1 MDSPEQTPPVTGLS
15 EQEAVSR
22 LQAEGP
28 NELPS
33 SRARSIAAITWGIL
47 TEPMILLLAGA
58 AIVYLLLG
66 ELRDSLILLA
76 SVLVV
81 VGISLYQER
90 KTERALEALR
100 DLSSPRALVIRGGQ
114 ERRIAGREVVRG
126 DLIVLSEGDRVPADA
141 IVLSATNLSVDES
154 LLTGESVPVSKSAGS
169 RDADMGLPGGDD
181 LPFVFSGTLVVRGSG
196 NAEVK
201 AIGLNTQL
209 GRIGKSLQSL
219 VPEKTHLEKETSR
232 LVGILATLGLGVCV
246 LIALIYGFT
255 RHDWL
260 NGTLAGITAAISLL
274 PEEFPVV
281 LTVFL
286 ALGAW
291 RIAKHN
297 VLTRQPSAIEALGA
311 ATVLCVDKTGTLT
324 ENKMSVQ
331 KLWAH
336 GGFCDLTSEKQQ
348 LPEDF
353 HALVE
358 FAILASERKPFDPMD
373 LAFQD
378 LGERFLLDTEH
389 LHPDW
394 GLVHEYPL
402 VRERL
407 ALARVWRNSGT
418 QGYIVAAKGA
428 PEAIAELCH
437 LGDGVLK
444 DANRVAAEMASEGLR
459 LLGVA
464 RAHLSGDPLPQDPKD
479 FVFEFLGLVGLAD
492 PIRADVPAAVQEC
505 SRAGVR
511 VVMITGDY
519 PETARY
525 IARQIGLLTHS
536 QVLTGKELDT
546 MNDVELRARIEE
558 ISVFARAVPEH
569 KLRLVEAL
577 KARGEV
583 VAMTGDGVNDAP
595 ALKAAHIGIAMGKRG
610 TDVARESADLV
621 LLDDAFPS
629 IVQAIRLGRRIFDNL
644 RRAMAYVVSVHIPVA
659 GLALLPVIF
668 RYPIVLLPLHVVFLE
683 LIVDPACSIAFEAE
697 REAPG
702 IMTRPPRSP
711 SEPLFSR
718 PSLFMSILGGS
729 TVLLISLGAM
739 WLGLHR
745 GEGEGNV
752 RILAFGALLL
762 GNLALILA
770 NRSWTRSVFSLRGSA
785 NSALWWIVGGAFG
798 LFLAILAIP
807 GAREAFRFSTVHAD
821 DLVIC
826 FAAGLLNL
834 LVLEALKWAV
844 QARMKMV

>member
-1 MDSPEQTPPVTGLS
+1 M
-15 EQEAVSR
+15 
-22 LQAEGP
+22 
-28 NELPS
+28 
-33 SRARSIAAITWGIL
+33 
-47 TEPMILLLAGA
+47 
-58 AIVYLLLG
+58 
-66 ELRDSLILLA
+66 
-76 SVLVV
+76 
-81 VGISLYQER
+81 
-90 KTERALEALR
+90 
-100 DLSSPRALVIRGGQ
+100 
-114 ERRIAGREVVRG
+114 
-126 DLIVLSEGDRVPADA
+126 
-141 IVLSATNLSVDES
+141 
-154 LLTGESVPVSKSAGS
+154 
-169 RDADMGLPGGDD
+169 
-181 LPFVFSGTLVVRGSG
+181 
-196 NAEVK
+196 
-201 AIGLNTQL
+201 
-209 GRIGKSLQSL
+209 
-219 VPEKTHLEKETSR
+219 
-232 LVGILATLGLGVCV
+232 
-246 LIALIYGFT
+246 
-255 RHDWL
+255 
-260 NGTLAGITAAISLL
+260 L

-311 ATVLCVDKTGTLT
+311 ATVLCVDKTGPLT
-324 ENKMSVQ
+324 ENTMSVP

-536 QVLTGKELDT
+536 QVLRST
-546 MNDVELRARIEE
+546 R
-558 ISVFARAVPEH
+558 SC
-569 KLRLVEAL
+569 
-577 KARGEV
+577 
-583 VAMTGDGVNDAP
+583 
-595 ALKAAHIGIAMGKRG
+595 
-610 TDVARESADLV
+610 SA
-621 LLDDAFPS
+621 S
-629 IVQAIRLGRRIFDNL
+629 TSRR
-644 RRAMAYVVSVHIPVA
+644 S
-659 GLALLPVIF
+659 
-668 RYPIVLLPLHVVFLE
+668 
-683 LIVDPACSIAFEAE
+683 
-697 REAPG
+697 
-702 IMTRPPRSP
+702 
-711 SEPLFSR
+711 SR
-718 PSLFMSILGGS
+718 PATTSSP
-729 TVLLISLGAM
+729 
-739 WLGLHR
+739 R
-745 GEGEGNV
+745 
-752 RILAFGALLL
+752 
-762 GNLALILA
+762 
-770 NRSWTRSVFSLRGSA
+770 
-785 NSALWWIVGGAFG
+785 
-798 LFLAILAIP
+798 
-807 GAREAFRFSTVHAD
+807 
-821 DLVIC
+821 
-826 FAAGLLNL
+826 
-834 LVLEALKWAV
+834 
-844 QARMKMV
+844 